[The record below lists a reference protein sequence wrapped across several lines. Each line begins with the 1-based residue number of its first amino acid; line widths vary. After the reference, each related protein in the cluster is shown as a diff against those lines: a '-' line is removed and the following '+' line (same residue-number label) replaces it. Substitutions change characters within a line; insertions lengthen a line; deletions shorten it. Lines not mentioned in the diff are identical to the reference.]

1 MLKIFIGIDERQPVA
16 YHVLVS
22 SIQRLASRPVAIT
35 PLLLHQLPID
45 RRGLTSFT
53 YSRYLVPYL
62 CDYQGQAVFMDS
74 DTLLLADIAGLFDS
88 STGAGVDVVPFAG
101 DFAFERPSVMLFNN
115 EKCKNLTPKLIETG
129 TPQDL
134 SWADGVGH
142 LSPDWNHLVGYAPY
156 NPNAKLIH
164 YTQGV
169 PGYKECRDCD
179 YAQEWFKEK
188 EQMLSHCSWLEIMG
202 QSVHA
207 KPVLSRLQSAIKSGG
222 QSPEKSEK

>member
-22 SIQRLASRPVAIT
+22 SIQRLASRPVSIT
-35 PLLLHQLPID
+35 PLLLHQLPIE

-74 DTLLLADIAGLFDS
+74 DTLLLADVADLFAS
-88 STGAGVDVVPFAG
+88 ATGASVDVVPFAG
-101 DFAFERPSVMLFNN
+101 DFVFERPSVMLFNN
-115 EKCKNLTPKLIETG
+115 QRCHKLTPELISTG
-129 TPQDL
+129 TPQNLD
-134 SWADGVGH
+134 WAEDIGH
-142 LSPDWNHLVGYAPY
+142 LSPDWNHLVGYAEP

-169 PGYKECRDCD
+169 PGYKECRECE
-179 YAQEWFKEK
+179 YAAEWFAENDR
-188 EQMLSHCSWLEIMG
+188 MLDHCSWLEIMG
-202 QSVHA
+202 KSVHA
-207 KPVLSRLQSAIKSGG
+207 KPVLDRLKSRM
-222 QSPEKSEK
+222 